1 MVSTHVNMPRYTK
14 ILERYEKE
22 ARELEMR
29 IEMMETGN
37 RTEIKPKLDYVI
49 SLIGNLD
56 MHIKDAP
63 LEVKMKLFGSIFEEK
78 IEFDGKH
85 YRTGHVNRLIDVR
98 SQQNNELKD
107 MSEQKKTDDFSPVYL
122 GAQNRDVGVWGHFW
136 QLVDI

>member
-1 MVSTHVNMPRYTK
+1 MSVIEKRNKFNIKYMSNNMSRYVK

-63 LEVKMKLFGSIFEEK
+63 LEVKMKLIGSIFEEK

-85 YRTGHVNRLIDVR
+85 
-98 SQQNNELKD
+98 
-107 MSEQKKTDDFSPVYL
+107 
-122 GAQNRDVGVWGHFW
+122 
-136 QLVDI
+136 